1 MKMRLANKVAIITG
15 AGSGIG
21 RATAQR
27 FAVEGAKVVVAD
39 INPESGAETVAA
51 VKEQGGKATYLAVD
65 TSSYENVELLVQETL
80 RLYGKLDIMF
90 NNAGITNRRYD
101 VLDMP
106 VEEYH
111 RTVAVNQHG
120 IFYGIKAAANAM
132 KDHGGVIINTASIY
146 GFIADRKYFPYH
158 ASKGAVVMMTKSA
171 ALDLAPFNIRVVGI
185 APGLIDT
192 NIVREMK
199 NNPNLWKGIEKAQMR
214 GKAGTPEEV
223 AQVAAFLA
231 SDEASFLNGHV
242 FCVDDGAASFKR

>member
-1 MKMRLANKVAIITG
+1 MRLANKVAIVTG

-21 RATAQR
+21 HATAQK
-27 FAVEGAKVVVAD
+27 FAHEGAKVVVAD
-39 INPESGAETVAA
+39 VNPESGARTAAA
-51 VKEQGGKATYLAVD
+51 VKDQGGEATYIAVD
-65 TSSYENVELLVQETL
+65 TSSYESVESLVQETL
-80 RLYGKLDIMF
+80 GLYGKLDIMF
-90 NNAGITNRRYD
+90 NNAGITNTRYD

-120 IFYGIKAAANAM
+120 VFYGIKAAANAM

-171 ALDLAPFNIRVVGI
+171 ALDLARFNIRVVGI

-192 NIVREMK
+192 NIVSEWRD
-199 NNPNLWKGIEKAQMR
+199 NPALWNMFERAQMR

-223 AQVAAFLA
+223 AQVVAFLA
-231 SDEASFLNGHV
+231 SDEASFLNGQV
-242 FCVDDGAASFKR
+242 FFVDDGAASFKR

>member
-90 NNAGITNRRYD
+90 NNAGITNTRYD

-223 AQVAAFLA
+223 AQVVAFLA

>member
-90 NNAGITNRRYD
+90 NNSGITNTRYD

-223 AQVAAFLA
+223 AQVVAFLA

>member
-1 MKMRLANKVAIITG
+1 MRLANKVAIITG

-51 VKEQGGKATYLAVD
+51 VKEQGGEATYIAVD

-90 NNAGITNRRYD
+90 NNAGITNTRYD

-192 NIVREMK
+192 NIARDMK
-199 NNPNLWKGIEKAQMR
+199 NNPNLWKVIEKAQMR

-223 AQVAAFLA
+223 AQVVAFLA
-231 SDEASFLNGHV
+231 SGEASFLNGHV

>member
-1 MKMRLANKVAIITG
+1 MRLANKVAIVTG

-21 RATAQR
+21 RATAQK
-27 FAVEGAKVVVAD
+27 FAHEGAKVVVAD
-39 INPESGAETVAA
+39 INPESGAMTAA
-51 VKEQGGKATYLAVD
+51 GIKEQGGEAAYIAVD
-65 TSSYENVELLVQETL
+65 TSSYESVELLVQETL
-80 RLYGKLDIMF
+80 GLYGKLDIMF
-90 NNAGITNRRYD
+90 NNAGITNTPYD

-120 IFYGIKAAANAM
+120 VFYGIKAAANAM

-146 GFIADRKYFPYH
+146 GLIADRKHFPYH
-158 ASKGAVVMMTKSA
+158 ASKGAVIMMTKSA
-171 ALDLAPFNIRVVGI
+171 ALDLARFNIRVVSI

-192 NIVREMK
+192 GIVSEWK
-199 NNPNLWKGIEKAQMR
+199 NNPALWNKIERAQMR

-223 AQVAAFLA
+223 AQVVAFLA

>member
-90 NNAGITNRRYD
+90 NNAGITNTRYD

-199 NNPNLWKGIEKAQMR
+199 NNPNLWKRIEKAQMR

-223 AQVAAFLA
+223 AQVVAFLA

>member
-1 MKMRLANKVAIITG
+1 MRLANKVAIVTG

-21 RATAQR
+21 RATAQK
-27 FAVEGAKVVVAD
+27 FAQEGAKVVVAD
-39 INPESGAETVAA
+39 INPESGAMTATSI
-51 VKEQGGKATYLAVD
+51 KEQGGEAAYIAVD
-65 TSSYENVELLVQETL
+65 TSSYESVELLVQQTL
-80 RLYGKLDIMF
+80 GLYGKLDIMF
-90 NNAGITNRRYD
+90 NNAGITNTRYN

-120 IFYGIKAAANAM
+120 VFYGIKAAANAM

-146 GFIADRKYFPYH
+146 GFIADRKHFPYH

-171 ALDLAPFNIRVVGI
+171 ALDLARFNIRVVGI

-192 NIVREMK
+192 NIVSEWR
-199 NNPNLWKGIEKAQMR
+199 NNPTLWNIIEKAQMR

-223 AQVAAFLA
+223 AQVVAFLA